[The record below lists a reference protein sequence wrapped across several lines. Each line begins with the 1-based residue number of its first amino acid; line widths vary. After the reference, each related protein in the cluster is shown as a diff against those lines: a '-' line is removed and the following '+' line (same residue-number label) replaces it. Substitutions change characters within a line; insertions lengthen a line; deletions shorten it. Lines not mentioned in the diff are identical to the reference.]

1 MKYQRLRGVK
11 DVFSPDNS
19 VWESI
24 IAAAVSVFKTYNYS
38 LIITPTIEEISLFS
52 RGIGEASDIV
62 MKEMYDFNDK
72 KGRHIVLRPEGTAS
86 VVRAYIENSL
96 PEKSD
101 MYYIGQMFRY
111 ERPQTGRYRE
121 FYQIGVESFGDA
133 TPYKDAEV
141 IILAAAILKAAGI
154 KDAVLNIN
162 CLAADAGYYEKLKN
176 FLEEKKSGL
185 CGDCKNKLSRAP
197 IRVLDCKNEGCR
209 QAVAGAPLITE
220 HLTPGAGASFSKI
233 KSLLTAAGISF
244 TVNPA
249 MVRGLDYYTAVVFE
263 FTTDKL
269 GPQQNT
275 ILAGGRYDNL
285 VEELGGKKTPATGFA
300 MGIERLFEVLKAQEG
315 TITEAGPEAFIIV
328 DKEFIDR
335 GFELVNSLRNS
346 GIRCAMGYQERS
358 FKSQFREAESKK
370 AGFAVIIGE
379 TEVNTGKYSV
389 KNMADGSQKEIEAAG
404 IAAYI
409 KGRP

>member
-24 IAAAVSVFKTYNYS
+24 IAASVSVFKTYNYS

-141 IILAAAILKAAGI
+141 IMLASAVLKAAGI

-162 CLAADAGYYEKLKN
+162 CLAADEGYYEKLKN
-176 FLEEKKSGL
+176 FIEEKKSGL
-185 CGDCKNKLSRAP
+185 CEDCINKLSRAP
-197 IRVLDCKNEGCR
+197 IRVLDCKKEGCR

-220 HLTPGAGASFSKI
+220 HLTPEAGANFSKI

-249 MVRGLDYYTAVVFE
+249 MVRGLDYYTATVFE

-285 VEELGGKKTPATGFA
+285 VEELGGKKTAATGFA

-315 TITEAGPEAFIIV
+315 TVTGPGLDAFIIA
-328 DKEFIDR
+328 DKLFIDR
-335 GFELVNSLRNS
+335 GFELVCSLRTS
-346 GIRCAMGYQERS
+346 GIRCAMGYHERS
-358 FKSQFREAESKK
+358 FKSQFREAESKN

-379 TEVNTGKYSV
+379 AEADTGKYSV
-389 KNMADGSQKEIEAAG
+389 KNMADGSQKEIAASD